1 MNRPSRVAVQVQNCL
16 ATILREDVHEGEI
29 PPVSITRVWL
39 SKDLKLA
46 RVYFLPLGGDGD
58 MGALLE
64 GLGSHAGFLRKRLAK
79 RLQLRNTP
87 QLRFF
92 VDEDLE
98 EAVRITN
105 LLDSLGDG
113 AEQEEE
119 P

>member
-16 ATILREDVHEGEI
+16 ATILREDVHQGEI

-46 RVYFLPLGGDGD
+46 RVYFLPLGGDGSMTD
-58 MGALLE
+58 ILDRLGAH
-64 GLGSHAGFLRKRLAK
+64 SGFLRKRLAR

-92 VDEDLE
+92 MDEDLE

-105 LLDSLGDG
+105 LLDSLGEAG
-113 AEQEEE
+113 QESEE
-119 P
+119 

>member
-29 PPVSITRVWL
+29 PSVSITRVWL

-46 RVYFLPLGGDGD
+46 RVYFLPLGGDGNLTD
-58 MGALLE
+58 LLDRLGA
-64 GLGSHAGFLRKRLAK
+64 HAGFLRKRLAR

-105 LLDSLGDG
+105 LLDSLGE
-113 AEQEEE
+113 ASEEDE
-119 P
+119 E

>member
-16 ATILREDVHEGEI
+16 ATILREDVHEGEV
-29 PPVSITRVWL
+29 PAVSITRVWL

-58 MGALLE
+58 LANVLE
-64 GLGSHAGFLRKRLAK
+64 RLQGHAGFLRKRLAR

-87 QLRFF
+87 QLKFF
-92 VDEDLE
+92 IDEDLE

-105 LLDSLGDG
+105 LLDTLSTNP
-113 AEQEEE
+113 EEGE
-119 P
+119 E

>member
-16 ATILREDVHEGEI
+16 ATILREDVHEGEV

-46 RVYFLPLGGDGD
+46 RVYFLPLGGDGS
-58 MGALLE
+58 MTEILE
-64 GLGSHAGFLRKRLAK
+64 RLGSQAGFLRKRLAR

-92 VDEDLE
+92 MDEDLE

-105 LLDSLGDG
+105 LLDSLGG
-113 AEQEEE
+113 AEQQEGEE
-119 P
+119 

>member
-16 ATILREDVHEGEI
+16 ATILREDVHEKEL

-46 RVYFLPLGGDGD
+46 RIYYLPLGGDGD
-58 MGALLE
+58 ADAVQKSLE
-64 GLGSHAGFLRKRLAK
+64 NLNGHLRKRLAQ

-87 QLRFF
+87 KLNFYL
-92 VDEDLE
+92 DEDLE

-105 LLDSLGDG
+105 LLDGLEIAPEGG
-113 AEQEEE
+113 EE
-119 P
+119 

>member
-16 ATILREDVHEGEI
+16 ATILREDVHEGEV
-29 PPVSITRVWL
+29 PVISITRVWL

-58 MGALLE
+58 MAASLE
-64 GLGSHAGFLRKRLAK
+64 RLSGQAGFLRKRLAR

-87 QLRFF
+87 QLKFYI
-92 VDEDLE
+92 DEDLE

-105 LLDSLGDG
+105 LLDALGTDNS
-113 AEQEEE
+113 EEGE
-119 P
+119 E

>member
-1 MNRPSRVAVQVQNCL
+1 MNRPSRIAVQVQNCL

-46 RVYFLPLGGDGD
+46 RVYFLPLGGDGNVTD
-58 MGALLE
+58 VQDR
-64 GLGSHAGFLRKRLAK
+64 LGSHAGFIRKRLAR

-105 LLDSLGDG
+105 LLDSLGE
-113 AEQEEE
+113 AEEE
-119 P
+119 SEE